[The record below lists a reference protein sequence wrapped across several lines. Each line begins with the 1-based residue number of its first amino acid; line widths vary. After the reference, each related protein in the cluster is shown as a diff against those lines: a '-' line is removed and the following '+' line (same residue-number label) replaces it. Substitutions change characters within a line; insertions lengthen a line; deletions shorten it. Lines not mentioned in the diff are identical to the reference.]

1 MSCTTRNEVLELAK
15 SKLDDLVQL
24 TSDLIKIPS
33 ENPIGTQRDVVDFVK
48 KYLSEAGIACEEV
61 GCNPEHPCVV
71 AKIGKEEGFSVI
83 LNGHVDVVPAGD
95 RNQWD
100 FDPFSPEGL

>member
-48 KYLSEAGIACEEV
+48 KISL
-61 GCNPEHPCVV
+61 
-71 AKIGKEEGFSVI
+71 
-83 LNGHVDVVPAGD
+83 
-95 RNQWD
+95 
-100 FDPFSPEGL
+100 

>member
-48 KYLSEAGIACEEV
+48 NISLRQVLLVKKWAVTRSILVLWRKSAR
-61 GCNPEHPCVV
+61 
-71 AKIGKEEGFSVI
+71 KRDSV
-83 LNGHVDVVPAGD
+83 
-95 RNQWD
+95 
-100 FDPFSPEGL
+100 

>member
-48 KYLSEAGIACEEV
+48 KYLSEAGIEWSCGCSSGWRSQSV
-61 GCNPEHPCVV
+61 G
-71 AKIGKEEGFSVI
+71 F
-83 LNGHVDVVPAGD
+83 
-95 RNQWD
+95 
-100 FDPFSPEGL
+100 